1 MTAREGLASSSG
13 SGRSDASRG
22 AEGRR
27 EGGRP
32 GGGRAEGGAR
42 SPGGGCEGQRGGAGV
57 YNPVSWGNTRVFS
70 TFNILMCIMSLQE
83 GHIQCSVSYI
93 YLTKQLILEVHLAV
107 LVFHKA
113 HFEICHL

>member
-1 MTAREGLASSSG
+1 MNLHTQAKEFRTRGNPLKLLFSKYILRLVSVPLKRAGISSG
-13 SGRSDASRG
+13 
-22 AEGRR
+22 
-27 EGGRP
+27 GG
-32 GGGRAEGGAR
+32 
-42 SPGGGCEGQRGGAGV
+42 GGAGV
-57 YNPVSWGNTRVFS
+57 YNPISWGNTRVFR